1 MFRLINLHRGVLLCY
16 VTDRRSL
23 SAFESAEHQELS
35 SFESAGEREMLL
47 RKIEAASAAGVD
59 WIQIR
64 EKDLSGKDCAAL
76 TREAL
81 QRAAKSQST
90 VVAAAEPAVTEATDA
105 GAAAA
110 KFSSNRIMPARIFVN
125 DRLDVAISE
134 NAGGVHLS
142 EKSLPIAEAKRLAHS
157 QAGSLD
163 FLIGVSCHSL
173 EDAKSAAVGGADY
186 LFFGPVFAT
195 PSKTAFGAP
204 QGIELLAEVCRVVS
218 VPVLAI
224 GGVTLENFS
233 ACVAAGA
240 SGIAAIRLF
249 QDARDMPALV
259 QALRKINR

>member
-1 MFRLINLHRGVLLCY
+1 
-16 VTDRRSL
+16 
-23 SAFESAEHQELS
+23 
-35 SFESAGEREMLL
+35 MLL
-47 RKIEAASAAGVD
+47 RKIEDASDAGVD
-59 WIQIR
+59 WLQIR
-64 EKDLSGKDCAAL
+64 EKDLSAKDCATL

-81 QRAAKSQST
+81 QRVARSPSTAAAAVVTAAKSPLRAT
-90 VVAAAEPAVTEATDA
+90 EAGAAEPAVT

-110 KFSSNRIMPARIFVN
+110 KFSSNRTMPARILVN
-125 DRLDVAISE
+125 DRLDVAMSE

-142 EKSLPIAEAKRLAHS
+142 DKSLPVAEAKRLADS
-157 QAGSLD
+157 QAGGRD
-163 FLIGVSCHSL
+163 FLVGVSCHSL
-173 EDAKSAAVGGADY
+173 EDAKSAEAGGADY

-204 QGIELLAEVCRVVS
+204 QGLELLAEVCRVVS

-224 GGVTLENFS
+224 GGVTLENSS

-259 QALRKINR
+259 QALRKIDR